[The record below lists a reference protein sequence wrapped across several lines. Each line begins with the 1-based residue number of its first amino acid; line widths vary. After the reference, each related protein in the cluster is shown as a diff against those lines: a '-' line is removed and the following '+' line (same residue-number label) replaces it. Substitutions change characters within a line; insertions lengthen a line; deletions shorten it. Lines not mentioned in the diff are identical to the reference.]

1 MRHYPNTLMPDIPSP
16 VVPVLGAHFLLRG
29 DTFSPMELCFPE
41 LIGPPPPSLEASPK
55 EPRPHTTA
63 VNFESSFLTGR
74 PLLSHTSAL
83 KL

>member
-1 MRHYPNTLMPDIPSP
+1 MRRYPNTPMPDIPSP
-16 VVPVLGAHFLLRG
+16 AVPVLGAHFLLRG

-41 LIGPPPPSLEASPK
+41 LIGPPAKPRGIPK
-55 EPRPHTTA
+55 GAKAHTTA